1 MTFIPIK
8 LKHRQRA
15 PWDKISHV
23 RLLPGA
29 RPDTDIGRRIM
40 DHIRLKVDQTGVA
53 ALTAIQPNFP
63 ARQKH
68 LESLLGMRFDLRHMA
83 NERTSGTS
91 DENKG
96 LIELG
101 TIT

>member
-15 PWDKISHV
+15 PWNNVSHV
-23 RLLPGA
+23 RVIPGIS
-29 RPDTDIGRRIM
+29 PDTDIGRRIM
-40 DHIRLKVDQTGVA
+40 DHIRLKADQSGVA
-53 ALTAIQPNFP
+53 ALTDIQQNFP

-68 LESLLGMRFDLRHMA
+68 LGALQGMRFDLRHMA

-101 TIT
+101 TLA